1 MSLFNSLGNQN
12 NRPMNPMQAVQQ
24 LKSNP
29 TEFIN
34 NMGFNIP
41 DGVDTS
47 NPNSII
53 NGLLQSGQIKNGR
66 FQQIMNMMNR
76 KV

>member
-12 NRPMNPMQAVQQ
+12 NGPMNPMQAVQQ
-24 LKSNP
+24 LKNNP
-29 TEFIN
+29 TEFIS